1 VQVVQVEMTPEDHP
15 VWIQHFLPLHLQAVA
30 VALATAADRLQL
42 LAVLA
47 AADIRVL
54 VQAVQQI
61 KVELVVQALEI
72 HLMQAAVVV
81 ELQRSV

>member
-1 VQVVQVEMTPEDHP
+1 VAAVV
-15 VWIQHFLPLHLQAVA
+15 
-30 VALATAADRLQL
+30 LATAADRLQL

-47 AADIRVL
+47 AVDIRVL

-72 HLMQAAVVV
+72 HLMQAVVVV